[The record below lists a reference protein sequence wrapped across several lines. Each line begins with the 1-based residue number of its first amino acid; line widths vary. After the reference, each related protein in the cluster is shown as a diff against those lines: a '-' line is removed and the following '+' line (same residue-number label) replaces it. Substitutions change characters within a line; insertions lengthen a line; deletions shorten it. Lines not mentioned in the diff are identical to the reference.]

1 MKKQKTQKKESK
13 VALRRIDKLRHEIA
27 SIDLICAGSLIERMK
42 KCGKPNCRCAD
53 DPDARHGPYYEW
65 SRLIDGHMVHKVI
78 SAEQARQLQSAI
90 ENHRKLQNLL
100 LKWKEET
107 MAILFQDQNRK
118 SR

>member
-1 MKKQKTQKKESK
+1 VKKKTTPKKVSK
-13 VALRRIDKLRHEIA
+13 AALRRIEKLRQEIA
-27 SIDLICAGSLIERMK
+27 SIDLICSGSLIERMK

-65 SRLIDGHMVHKVI
+65 SRLTDGHMVHKVI
-78 SAEQARQLQSAI
+78 SAEEAQEVKSAI
-90 ENHRKLQNLL
+90 QNHRKLQTLL

-107 MAILFQDQNRK
+107 MAILFQDKKRK